1 MSRDEEF
8 TDASAHEDA
17 PHPSFVFP
25 ARALFP
31 FSPNDILPAMP
42 GRSGISIQR
51 IFAATSL
58 FAASLGLMK
67 LVPNLA
73 AAAVVL
79 PLWCAS
85 VGSLIDGFRGATRG
99 IILAVVYPIY
109 CSILI
114 AIGVLVF
121 WFYAVLHKLI
131 AGDAMLY

>member
-1 MSRDEEF
+1 MSRTKEHD
-8 TDASAHEDA
+8 DASAPQDA
-17 PHPSFVFP
+17 ARHQFVLP
-25 ARALFP
+25 AKALFP
-31 FSPNDILPAMP
+31 FSPSDILPSMP

-51 IFAATSL
+51 ILAATSL

-85 VGSLIDGFRGATRG
+85 LGSLIDGFRGATRG

-109 CSILI
+109 CSILV
-114 AIGVLVF
+114 AIGVLIF

>member
-1 MSRDEEF
+1 MSRDTEHN
-8 TDASAHEDA
+8 DASDSPDA
-17 PHPSFVFP
+17 GHQQFVVP
-25 ARALFP
+25 AKALFP
-31 FSPNDILPAMP
+31 FTPSDILPSMP

-51 IFAATSL
+51 ILAATTL
-58 FAASLGLMK
+58 LAASLALMRII
-67 LVPNLA
+67 PNLA

-79 PLWCAS
+79 PLWCAC

-121 WFYAVLHKLI
+121 WFYAVLHKII
-131 AGDAMLY
+131 AGEAMLY